1 MMWQFCVISF
11 LNLEKEFSLFQDTL
25 VLVTSVLQHLLKTV
39 TLIGCIILVF
49 GQSYA
54 FLALDLYGGSLLS
67 SGAGKI
73 PDMSYHNTCSKGTHI
88 CQNSH

>member
-11 LNLEKEFSLFQDTL
+11 LNLEKEFSLFQDTID
-25 VLVTSVLQHLLKTV
+25 LVTSVLQHLLKTV

-67 SGAGKI
+67 SGAGK
-73 PDMSYHNTCSKGTHI
+73 PYHNTCSKGTYI